1 MPVIL
6 IFSALITTT
15 WSPVSRNG
23 VYLGFSLP
31 IKMRAICEATRPRAL
46 PEASTTYHLRAISP
60 ALGKY
65 VDMLISQ
72 KNMKTERRPLS
83 THENH
88 SSLRIRIQAPKAQGH
103 QAGNRRNY
111 RRVNDIRKF
120 GVVNA
125 VPGYFLSEDL
135 DAGSAFPL
143 LSFLEPE
150 S

>member
-1 MPVIL
+1 
-6 IFSALITTT
+6 
-15 WSPVSRNG
+15 
-23 VYLGFSLP
+23 
-31 IKMRAICEATRPRAL
+31 
-46 PEASTTYHLRAISP
+46 
-60 ALGKY
+60 
-65 VDMLISQ
+65 
-72 KNMKTERRPLS
+72 MKTERRPLS

-135 DAGSAFPL
+135 DAGSAFVL

-150 S
+150 SWSFAAESFAESPFPSESDLDEDAPDDFFA

>member
-1 MPVIL
+1 
-6 IFSALITTT
+6 
-15 WSPVSRNG
+15 
-23 VYLGFSLP
+23 
-31 IKMRAICEATRPRAL
+31 
-46 PEASTTYHLRAISP
+46 
-60 ALGKY
+60 
-65 VDMLISQ
+65 
-72 KNMKTERRPLS
+72 MKTERRPLS

-125 VPGYFLSEDL
+125 VPGYFLSDDFEADSVL
-135 DAGSAFPL
+135 DL
-143 LSFLEPE
+143 LSFLEVE